1 MAPANTFL
9 RNWEIILL
17 TKLAFLSTI
26 SCSKLPVSAGE
37 VNMTCKTEYRTTKM
51 ADIKLWFQFDSDISA
66 NMSVWEFRLEKCEPN
81 AHNNFCQVW
90 EEKDMNIKLCN
101 MIVGSFQ
108 VFCIKQ
114 INLYNEVTTTKP
126 SHYRFY
132 ASHSSQGIVSKEIG
146 KIRYLQCECKYFDF
160 GQKLKTTFSYSRRAD
175 IRIEPFYDIPKLID
189 TKLKI
194 APNNALTIEKN
205 NDKHFEISGL
215 EICQKYDI
223 TVKLKTWPSCTN
235 WKIKSVLSDI
245 PFEGLAINDVS
256 CKYSHTHAT
265 LNISADSDSQ
275 FYYNVSFMNE
285 TFMKNVTRKI
295 ILPRKRVKKESQKNL
310 TAFVKLCAHGCR
322 KCGIK
327 RVFICYSEILTKKR
341 KEESFNIMS
350 PYIWILLGIIFF
362 GIFIALLWVKYMVK
376 AKRSNIKGIRDF
388 PKERL
393 INAKVHE
400 SLNREGTGKHGN
412 IHQNHHR
419 EDIDSIKAD
428 NEK

>member
-1 MAPANTFL
+1 MASANTFL
-9 RNWEIILL
+9 RKCEIILL

-37 VNMTCKTEYRTTKM
+37 VNMTCQIEYKTTKM
-51 ADIKLWFQFDSDISA
+51 ADVKFWFQFDSDISA
-66 NMSVWEFRLEKCEPN
+66 NMSIWEFRLEKCEPS
-81 AHNNFCQVW
+81 AHNNFCEVW
-90 EEKDMNIKLCN
+90 EENDKNIKLCN
-101 MIVGSFQ
+101 MIIDSFQ
-108 VFCIKQ
+108 VFYMRQ
-114 INLYNEVTTTKP
+114 INLYDEVRTTKP

-132 ASHSSQGIVSKEIG
+132 ASHSSQGIVSKDIG
-146 KIRYLQCECKYFDF
+146 KIRYLQCGCKYFDF

-175 IRIEPFYDIPKLID
+175 IQIEPFYDIPKLID

-194 APNNALTIEKN
+194 APNNALTIKKN
-205 NDKHFEISGL
+205 NDKNFEISGL
-215 EICQKYDI
+215 KICQKYDI

-235 WKIKSVLSDI
+235 WKIKSILPDI

-285 TFMKNVTRKI
+285 IFTKNVTKKL
-295 ILPRKRVKKESQKNL
+295 ILPKKWVKNQPQKNL

-327 RVFICYSEILTKKR
+327 RVFICYLEIPTKKR
-341 KEESFNIMS
+341 KEESFNVMS
-350 PYIWILLGIIFF
+350 PYLWLLLGIIFF
-362 GIFIALLWVKYMVK
+362 GIFIALLWVKYMEK
-376 AKRSNIKGIRDF
+376 AERSNKKGIRDF

-393 INAKVHE
+393 ISAKAHE
-400 SLNREGTGKHGN
+400 SLNREGTGQRDN
-412 IHQNHHR
+412 IHQNHNR
-419 EDIDSIKAD
+419 EGIESIKAD
-428 NEK
+428 NKK

>member
-1 MAPANTFL
+1 MASANTFL
-9 RNWEIILL
+9 RKCEIILL

-26 SCSKLPVSAGE
+26 SCSKLPVSAVE
-37 VNMTCKTEYRTTKM
+37 VNMTCQIEYKTTKM
-51 ADIKLWFQFDSDISA
+51 ADVTFWFQFDSDISA
-66 NMSVWEFRLEKCEPN
+66 NMSIWEFRLEKCEPSP
-81 AHNNFCQVW
+81 HNNFCEVW
-90 EEKDMNIKLCN
+90 EENGKDIKLCN
-101 MIVGSFQ
+101 MIIDSFQ
-108 VFCIKQ
+108 VFCMRQ
-114 INLYNEVTTTKP
+114 INLYDEVRTTKP

-160 GQKLKTTFSYSRRAD
+160 GQKLKTTFSYSKRAD

-194 APNNALTIEKN
+194 APNNALTIKKN

-235 WKIKSVLSDI
+235 WKIKSILPDI

-285 TFMKNVTRKI
+285 TFTKNVTKKL
-295 ILPRKRVKKESQKNL
+295 ILPKKWVKNQPQKNL

-327 RVFICYSEILTKKR
+327 RVFICYLEIPTKKR

-350 PYIWILLGIIFF
+350 PYLWLLLGIILF
-362 GIFIALLWVKYMVK
+362 GIFIALLWVKYMEK
-376 AKRSNIKGIRDF
+376 AKRSNKKGIRDF

-393 INAKVHE
+393 INAKAHE
-400 SLNREGTGKHGN
+400 SLNREGTEQRDN
-412 IHQNHHR
+412 IHQNHNR
-419 EDIDSIKAD
+419 ESIESIKAD
-428 NEK
+428 NKK

>member
-1 MAPANTFL
+1 MASANTFL
-9 RNWEIILL
+9 RKCEIILL

-37 VNMTCKTEYRTTKM
+37 VNMTCQIEYKTTKM
-51 ADIKLWFQFDSDISA
+51 ADVKFWFQFDSDISA
-66 NMSVWEFRLEKCEPN
+66 NMSIWEFRLEKCEPS
-81 AHNNFCQVW
+81 AHNNFCEVW
-90 EEKDMNIKLCN
+90 EENDKNIKLCN
-101 MIVGSFQ
+101 MIIDSFQ
-108 VFCIKQ
+108 VFFFLL
-114 INLYNEVTTTKP
+114 INLYDEVRTTKP

-132 ASHSSQGIVSKEIG
+132 ASHSSQGIVSKDIG
-146 KIRYLQCECKYFDF
+146 KIRYLQCGCKYFDF

-194 APNNALTIEKN
+194 APNNALTIKKN
-205 NDKHFEISGL
+205 NDKHFEISRL
-215 EICQKYDI
+215 EMCQKYDI

-235 WKIKSVLSDI
+235 WKIKSILPDI

-285 TFMKNVTRKI
+285 TFTKNVTKKL
-295 ILPRKRVKKESQKNL
+295 ILPKKWVKNQPQKNL

-327 RVFICYSEILTKKR
+327 RVFICYLEIPTKKR
-341 KEESFNIMS
+341 KEESFNVMS
-350 PYIWILLGIIFF
+350 PYLWLLLGIIFF
-362 GIFIALLWVKYMVK
+362 GIFIALLWVKYMEK
-376 AKRSNIKGIRDF
+376 AKRSNKKGIRDF

-393 INAKVHE
+393 ISAKAHE
-400 SLNREGTGKHGN
+400 SLNREGTGQRDN
-412 IHQNHHR
+412 IHQNHNR
-419 EDIDSIKAD
+419 EGIESIKAD
-428 NEK
+428 NKK